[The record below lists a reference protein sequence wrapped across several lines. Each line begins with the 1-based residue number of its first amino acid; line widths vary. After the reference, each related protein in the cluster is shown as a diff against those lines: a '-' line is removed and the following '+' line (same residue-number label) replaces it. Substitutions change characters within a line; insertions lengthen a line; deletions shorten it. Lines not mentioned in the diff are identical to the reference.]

1 MTDRRASRLSRAL
14 ALAGT
19 VQCAALL
26 ALSCA
31 PLTFSEAGAIDFER
45 YRSVRVSVAAPDL
58 GGGYAAQYLASRLAE
73 SSGFVQVTTNEAIDV
88 DVLLLVDVRVI
99 APPDDSPDVLIIFG
113 SDAVHAEGEGGD
125 PKYAATAAFTCQTQ
139 DGTVVDFGVEEDSSD
154 TVLEVVQDVL
164 DQVELHYIEPYRL

>member
-1 MTDRRASRLSRAL
+1 MTDRNPSRLSRAL
-14 ALAGT
+14 ALAST

-31 PLTFSEAGAIDFER
+31 PLTFSEPGAIDFER
-45 YRSVRVSVAAPDL
+45 YRSVRVSVEAPDL

-73 SSGFVQVTTNEAIDV
+73 SSGFVEVTTNGAIDV
-88 DVLLLVDVRVI
+88 DLLLMVDVRVI
-99 APPDDSPDVLIIFG
+99 APPDDSPDVVITFG
-113 SDAVHAEGEGGD
+113 SDAVHVEGEDGD
-125 PKYAATAAFTCQTQ
+125 PKYAATAAYIGQTP

-154 TVLEVVQDVL
+154 TVLEAVQDVL